1 MSLYGAINI
10 DDPKKV
16 NYFGRALD
24 IIKEQRAANEKIEEA
39 KKKQQSDR
47 TEKLLEVSG
56 DGGFEAH
63 QAVTDQ
69 RVKWLKDNMDSASDE
84 SWFKVLNE
92 TLAFDDEAIQFKKD
106 VLKEASELRSTV
118 GVVGANSD
126 LDRAGYYDDRSPE
139 DIDAGIAALSDYG
152 AFGDVNIEADDG
164 SSLLS
169 TGLPLSAT
177 FDKGFLEPN
186 LKEVPVKDPQAFGV
200 GHDIPEGVTDIEA
213 HIRDRILNNNKFRL
227 NAIRWADSTSES
239 GAEDSDEI
247 DDALKIERYAKEA
260 AKHVVKPQKKE
271 DTAKKNKEAKFS
283 SLVDGIQK
291 NLSLRLPSIPAPDY
305 NEIISIT
312 SNVPGKPYY
321 QTGNLGTFSE
331 GSVSASYAALTGK
344 KIYVGGNFDEDAV
357 EGDESKKYEVSGVYL
372 TDDNIPVFQLRTSK
386 GDITVESNYNEDL
399 YKQIDSQ
406 MTAEYGKDALIE
418 LLRKM

>member
-16 NYFGRALD
+16 NYFGRAVD

-84 SWFKVLNE
+84 AWFKVLNE

-139 DIDAGIAALSDYG
+139 DIDVGIEALSQYG

-239 GAEDSDEI
+239 GTEDSDEI
-247 DDALKIERYAKEA
+247 DDAMKIARYAEA
-260 AKHVVKPQKKE
+260 AAQHVVKPKAKEETEEKKR
-271 DTAKKNKEAKFS
+271 EAK
-283 SLVDGIQK
+283 LDVLADGIQTGM
-291 NLSLRLPSIPAPDY
+291 SVESPSA
-305 NEIISIT
+305 
-312 SNVPGKPYY
+312 
-321 QTGNLGTFSE
+321 Q
-331 GSVSASYAALTGK
+331 GSVQASYAALTGK

-357 EGDESKKYEVSGVYL
+357 EGDEGKKYEVSGVYL
-372 TDDNIPVFQLRTSK
+372 TDDNRPVFQLRTSK

-399 YKQIDSQ
+399 YKQIESQ
-406 MTAEYGKDALIE
+406 MTNEYGQGALLK
-418 LLRKM
+418 LLGKM